1 MKADL
6 ITGFLGAGK
15 TTFLKYYTRW
25 LTSKGLRVG
34 ILVND
39 HGAVNVDVLLLDELR
54 SERCEVEMVSAAC
67 GYDMHRLRFKTKLI
81 QMAMD
86 GAYDRLLVEPSG
98 VFDVDEFFDLL
109 YESPLDRWY
118 ERGSVIAVVDAH
130 LGLADSGTGFTGTAP
145 AACAAGTASKTDA
158 AGTALAADA
167 AGLSEESEYL
177 LMTQTANAGLVVLSR
192 VQELA
197 PNNTDNT
204 AQDSTDS
211 AAQDST
217 ENAAQDNRNSM
228 RQSITPQDSA
238 ALIRDVIS
246 GTAARINRAMERF
259 SCDRRIRESEIL
271 AKDWDSFT
279 EEDWQRI
286 LRSEYRG
293 ADHIK
298 LQIDRENRFSSVF
311 YMNEKLCMTE
321 EALRA
326 LAEELLNSAVYGRV
340 LRVKGTV
347 LSPEGDWIEVNA
359 AGPDLTIR
367 KTTAGQDILIII
379 GEDLKKEALDRRV
392 RGTRSDA

>member
-25 LTSKGLRVG
+25 LTSQGIRVG

-54 SERCEVEMVSAAC
+54 SDLCDVEMVSAAC

-81 QMAMD
+81 QMAMA

-118 ERGSVIAVVDAH
+118 ERGSVIAIVDARP
-130 LGLADSGTGFTGTAP
+130 GLQPSGPDGGPADARGCAGTLSRNAP
-145 AACAAGTASKTDA
+145 AEDA
-158 AGTALAADA
+158 AKA
-167 AGLSEESEYL
+167 SEESEYL

-197 PNNTDNT
+197 
-204 AQDSTDS
+204 S
-211 AAQDST
+211 AADIPDAVS
-217 ENAAQDNRNSM
+217 R
-228 RQSITPQDSA
+228 
-238 ALIRDVIS
+238 
-246 GTAARINRAMERF
+246 TAARINRAMERF

-271 AKDWDSFT
+271 AKNWDDLTAS
-279 EEDWQRI
+279 DWQRV

-298 LQIDRENRFSSVF
+298 LPVDRENRFSSVF
-311 YMNEKLCMTE
+311 YMKEQLRMTE
-321 EALRA
+321 TELRA
-326 LAEELLNSAVYGRV
+326 LAEELLSGGSRKTPGDPDLSGFPAQPQAPAADGIPACGRV

-347 LSPEGDWIEVNA
+347 LSPEGVWLEVNA
-359 AGPDLTIR
+359 AGPDVSIR
-367 KTTAGQDILIII
+367 KAETGQDILIIV
-379 GEDLKKEALDRRV
+379 GEDLEKEALDRRV
-392 RGTRSDA
+392 RIYCSTERN